1 MLKRNQKEFVEKLQ
15 AQMEKEGMD
24 ALLLTKPESIYYAT
38 GVASSFM
45 YMGSAVGTVLGVV
58 PKTGNVAIVTTE
70 FETSL
75 TKLENPDIEIVAYPI
90 FVYVADFD
98 SAGRVKEVQPDTNR
112 TFKMAADLIQ
122 QKVGAVKKLGV
133 ERAAMPYD
141 KMLALQEVFGADA
154 LADCGKVLIESA
166 ATKTPWEIEVL
177 RKNAQASHE
186 AMHYVA
192 RNTQPGMSEEDM
204 NLLWNQALVNAGKE
218 FTRVYNATV
227 IGEQFSPY
235 YVPHAASTIKAGD
248 MVRLDGGVCSNG
260 YSSDL
265 ARTYAVGGVVND
277 ERRKIWEILH
287 ETHEKALQMIGP
299 GVRMCDVFRFA
310 EDNVKTVI
318 PSYNRGHFGHSIGC
332 NLFCEE
338 YPMINPNETR
348 VFEPGMV
355 LCVEIP
361 YYSSFNNSYNIE
373 DTILITE
380 NGIDCF
386 TKSNEDIFWK

>member
-1 MLKRNQKEFVEKLQ
+1 MKRNQIEFQEKLQ

-38 GVASSFM
+38 GVASAFM
-45 YMGSAVGTVLGVV
+45 YMGSAVGTVLAVV
-58 PKTGNVAIVTTE
+58 PRTGNVAIVTTE

-112 TFKMAADLIQ
+112 TFKMAADLIRE
-122 QKVGAVKKLGV
+122 KVGNLKKLGV
-133 ERAAMPYD
+133 ERQSLPYD
-141 KMLALQEVFGADA
+141 KMLALQDVFGADA
-154 LADCGKVLIESA
+154 LADCGKLLIEAA
-166 ATKTPWEIEVL
+166 ATKTAWEIDVL
-177 RKNAQASHE
+177 RKNAQASDR

-192 RNTQPGMSEEDM
+192 QHTEPGMDELDISHLFLQGMVRE
-204 NLLWNQALVNAGKE
+204 GKE
-218 FTRVYNATV
+218 FTKAFNAFV
-227 IGEQFSPY
+227 IGEQFSPFE
-235 YVPHAASTIKAGD
+235 VPHASVTVKPGD
-248 MVRLDGGVCSNG
+248 MIRLDGGVRSNA
-260 YSSDL
+260 YSADI

-287 ETHEKALQMIGP
+287 ETSEELFKRIGP
-299 GVRMCDVFRFA
+299 GVRMCDLFQFA
-310 EDNVKTVI
+310 QENVQKVI

-338 YPMINPNETR
+338 YPMINPAETR

-355 LCVEIP
+355 FCVEVP

-373 DTILITE
+373 DTVLITE
-380 NGIDCF
+380 NGIERF

>member
-24 ALLLTKPESIYYAT
+24 AILLTKPESIYYAT
-38 GVASSFM
+38 GVASAFM

-58 PKTGNVAIVTTE
+58 PKTGNAAIVTTE

-122 QKVGAVKKLGV
+122 QKVGTVKKLGV
-133 ERAAMPYD
+133 EWAAMPYD
-141 KMLALQEVFGADA
+141 KMLALQEVFGAGA

-177 RKNAQASHE
+177 RMNAQASDR

-192 RNTQPGMSEEDM
+192 QNTEPGMSEEDISYLFVQGM
-204 NLLWNQALVNAGKE
+204 VREGKK
-218 FTRVYNATV
+218 FTRFSNYHV
-227 IGEQFSPY
+227 IGEQFSPFE
-235 YVPHAASTIKAGD
+235 VAHENVTVKAGD
-248 MVRLDGGVCSNG
+248 MIRLDGGIRAYA
-260 YSSDL
+260 YSADI

-332 NLFCEE
+332 NHFSEE

-355 LCVEIP
+355 FCVEIP

-380 NGIDCF
+380 NGIDRF